1 MPEGT
6 GSRRSSVAP
15 AAFGWV
21 IILLLG
27 IAQVGCSKKDKLDD
41 ETAKKAVN
49 SMLDDKARIET
60 NIGRVGTDCIQFFL
74 NGEEVSTSLDPG
86 KDPFTFIA
94 EQAGYFKETSNGP
107 GFWTVSLT
115 DKGEKA
121 VAAGD
126 IKLKPVPPR
135 KGCDYQNATLILGRT
150 ELDKIDRIVSGED
163 STQIDYTYRWR
174 LTDLGRTMRQDGS
187 IYKLL
192 DEDQRKFLA
201 RYSHGHLHVFPIP
214 APDDS
219 YTESE
224 NIRVKKYPE
233 GWQLMPDGYHSKV
246 RDLKSD

>member
-1 MPEGT
+1 MLEGS
-6 GSRRSSVAP
+6 GDRSRVMR
-15 AAFGWV
+15 AAFGFIV
-21 IILLLG
+21 LLLAT
-27 IAQVGCSKKDKLDD
+27 AQFGCSKKDKLDD

-60 NIGRVGTDCIQFFL
+60 HIGRVGTDCIQFFS

-86 KDPFTFIA
+86 KDEFTFIA
-94 EQAGYFKETSNGP
+94 EQAGYIKETSDGP

-135 KGCDYQNATLILGRT
+135 KGCDYQNATFILGRT
-150 ELDKIDRIVSGED
+150 ELEKINSVVSGED
-163 STQIDYTYRWR
+163 STEIGYTYHWR
-174 LTDLGRTMRQDGS
+174 LTDLGRTLRQDGS

-192 DEDQRKFLA
+192 DEEQRKFLEKFA
-201 RYSHGHLHVFPIP
+201 HGSLHVFPIP

-219 YTESE
+219 FTDSESV
-224 NIRVKKYPE
+224 RVKKYPE
-233 GWQLMPDGYHSKV
+233 GWRVMPDGYHSKIP
-246 RDLKSD
+246 RYQR